1 LGFFSVAKG
10 FKMDPG
16 APGLPNPNFPV
27 LGSTRELR
35 ALLFNVERAFRS
47 LLGARVGL
55 TTDGTPDEAS
65 FNTGPASF
73 CFKMPRWKELS
84 FSSWIGKAVTAR
96 SDIGME
102 WTHAVESD
110 Y

>member
-1 LGFFSVAKG
+1 MGFFSVAKG

-16 APGLPNPNFPV
+16 APDLPNPNFPAP
-27 LGSTRELR
+27 GSTRELS
-35 ALLFNVERAFRS
+35 ALLFNVERAFLS
-47 LLGARVGL
+47 LLGARAGL
-55 TTDGTPDEAS
+55 ITDGTPDEAS

-84 FSSWIGKAVTAR
+84 FSSWIGKAATAR

-102 WTHAVESD
+102 
-110 Y
+110 